1 MANPNPT
8 LTLAPTLRLSLSL
21 SLSLTQGDDFFA
33 NACSFALVAVFFF
46 CIVMKIRVLTEEV
59 DYVISGQLRGKYGFD
74 VLLVTGGMI
83 ASIVGSLALT
93 AVVAAQQVVKAA
105 NKPTFR
111 LLSTKAPPALPLA
124 KGHKWHLFLSHI
136 WGTGQ
141 DQCATIKRQLCL
153 LLPGASI
160 FLDVDDLEDI
170 GMLEEYIEA
179 SGVVMIFVS
188 QGYFKSANCLREV
201 RCALSKDKPLSRVHD
216 PVRGGASLE
225 AIKAECPTEMRGSLF
240 SRDHPVIIFHRIKD
254 YQIVSLRLLAE
265 DMLRGCPNFGA
276 PLSSFHSFSSSKQPI
291 ATYTSATSAAAAEKA
306 DADEQADVQLALPG
320 EVTRKRLNFHT
331 PVTVYASPYNPG
343 AAAAL
348 AALQEGFIQ
357 LQAPVRRLTLTGA
370 PLPSFLSKHTTAEGD
385 APSLLATSHAEARR
399 ESGSRQDSR
408 SSESQA
414 SAEEGAEGRDAMAP
428 RRNPSPPP
436 SPPAPPPPATTVQKM
451 KVSWAATAVVDVV
464 SRATRRSS
472 NLDTTLE
479 PDGSHGSQ
487 PATRLPP
494 PKLGKRAQIRATA
507 IPPWQVTRMATTSAS
522 DSGDGTR
529 RVGLG
534 RIGQILTGLSDNML
548 PRSEANRRKQESRAG
563 NGPTHMLLYLNKDT
577 FVGEA
582 GKAPRRP
589 QS

>member
-1 MANPNPT
+1 M
-8 LTLAPTLRLSLSL
+8 
-21 SLSLTQGDDFFA
+21 
-33 NACSFALVAVFFF
+33 
-46 CIVMKIRVLTEEV
+46 
-59 DYVISGQLRGKYGFD
+59 
-74 VLLVTGGMI
+74 
-83 ASIVGSLALT
+83 
-93 AVVAAQQVVKAA
+93 
-105 NKPTFR
+105 
-111 LLSTKAPPALPLA
+111 
-124 KGHKWHLFLSHI
+124 
-136 WGTGQ
+136 
-141 DQCATIKRQLCL
+141 
-153 LLPGASI
+153 
-160 FLDVDDLEDI
+160 DDLEDI

-276 PLSSFHSFSSSKQPI
+276 PLSSFHSFSSSKQPR
-291 ATYTSATSAAAAEKA
+291 ATYTSATCAVVAAAAKA
-306 DADEQADVQLALPG
+306 DADERADVQLALPG

-331 PVTVYASPYNPG
+331 PVNVYASPYNPG
-343 AAAAL
+343 AGAAL
-348 AALQEGFIQ
+348 AALQKGFAQ

-370 PLPSFLSKHTTAEGD
+370 PLPSFLSKHEHASYQSSYRGSSEREETSCESGCEGEGTIPEEGEVRSANTSSDEAAADVATEPAVAAPAAAAAAHTTAESI
-385 APSLLATSHAEARR
+385 APSLLATSHAEAVR
-399 ESGSRQDSR
+399 ESGSRQGSQ

-436 SPPAPPPPATTVQKM
+436 SPPAPPPPALTVQKM
-451 KVSWAATAVVDVV
+451 RVSATAVVQVV
-464 SRATRRSS
+464 LRASRRSS
-472 NLDTTLE
+472 NLETTLE

-487 PATRLPP
+487 PATRLAP

-507 IPPWQVTRMATTSAS
+507 IPPWQVTRLATSSAS

-548 PRSEANRRKQESRAG
+548 PQSEANRRQHKSRAG
-563 NGPTHMLLYLNKDT
+563 NGATHMLLYLNKDT

-582 GKAPRRP
+582 GKARRP
-589 QS
+589 TSPQETTASSFIGSSPTSSPMSSHTRPPTHPSLAHCSPLVHYLTHRQEAGG

>member
-1 MANPNPT
+1 MRYA
-8 LTLAPTLRLSLSL
+8 
-21 SLSLTQGDDFFA
+21 
-33 NACSFALVAVFFF
+33 
-46 CIVMKIRVLTEEV
+46 
-59 DYVISGQLRGKYGFD
+59 RG
-74 VLLVTGGMI
+74 
-83 ASIVGSLALT
+83 ARS
-93 AVVAAQQVVKAA
+93 
-105 NKPTFR
+105 
-111 LLSTKAPPALPLA
+111 
-124 KGHKWHLFLSHI
+124 I

-153 LLPGASI
+153 LLPGASV

-276 PLSSFHSFSSSKQPI
+276 PLSSFHSFSSSKQPR
-291 ATYTSATSAAAAEKA
+291 ATYTSATCAVVAAAAKA
-306 DADEQADVQLALPG
+306 DADERADVQLALPG

-331 PVTVYASPYNPG
+331 PVNVYASPYNPG
-343 AAAAL
+343 AGAAL
-348 AALQEGFIQ
+348 AALQKGFAQ

-370 PLPSFLSKHTTAEGD
+370 PLPSFLSKHEHASYQSSYRGSSEREE
-385 APSLLATSHAEARR
+385 TSC
-399 ESGSRQDSR
+399 ESGCEGEGTIPEEGEVRSANTSSDEAAADVATAPAVAAPTAAADSQ

-414 SAEEGAEGRDAMAP
+414 PAAEGAEGRDAMAP

-436 SPPAPPPPATTVQKM
+436 SPPAPPPPALTVQKM
-451 KVSWAATAVVDVV
+451 RVSWAATAVVDVM
-464 SRATRRSS
+464 SRATRRGSS
-472 NLDTTLE
+472 LETTLE
-479 PDGSHGSQ
+479 PHVSHGSQ
-487 PATRLPP
+487 PATRLPPPATRLPP

-507 IPPWQVTRMATTSAS
+507 IPPWQVTRLATSSAS

-548 PRSEANRRKQESRAG
+548 PQSEANRRQHKSRAG
-563 NGPTHMLLYLNKDT
+563 NGATHMLLYLNKDT

-582 GKAPRRP
+582 GKARRP
-589 QS
+589 TSPQETTASSFIGSSPTSSPMSSHTRPPTHPSLAHCSPLVHYLTHRQEAGG

>member
-1 MANPNPT
+1 MRYA
-8 LTLAPTLRLSLSL
+8 
-21 SLSLTQGDDFFA
+21 
-33 NACSFALVAVFFF
+33 
-46 CIVMKIRVLTEEV
+46 
-59 DYVISGQLRGKYGFD
+59 RG
-74 VLLVTGGMI
+74 
-83 ASIVGSLALT
+83 ARS
-93 AVVAAQQVVKAA
+93 
-105 NKPTFR
+105 
-111 LLSTKAPPALPLA
+111 
-124 KGHKWHLFLSHI
+124 I

-276 PLSSFHSFSSSKQPI
+276 PLSSSCSFPATASSKAPK
-291 ATYTSATSAAAAEKA
+291 ATYTSAASAATAAAAKA
-306 DADEQADVQLALPG
+306 DADGRADVQLALPG

-370 PLPSFLSKHTTAEGD
+370 PLPSFLSKHEHASYHSSYRGSSEREE
-385 APSLLATSHAEARR
+385 TSC
-399 ESGSRQDSR
+399 ESGFEGEGTIPEEGEVRSANTSSDEAAADVATEPAVAAPAAAADSQ

-436 SPPAPPPPATTVQKM
+436 SPPAPPPPALTVQKM
-451 KVSWAATAVVDVV
+451 RVSATAVVQVV
-464 SRATRRSS
+464 LGATRRSS
-472 NLDTTLE
+472 NLETTLE

-507 IPPWQVTRMATTSAS
+507 IPPWQVTRIATSSAS

-548 PRSEANRRKQESRAG
+548 PQSEANRRKQTSRAG
-563 NGPTHMLLYLNKDT
+563 NGATHMLLYLNKDT

>member
-1 MANPNPT
+1 M
-8 LTLAPTLRLSLSL
+8 
-21 SLSLTQGDDFFA
+21 
-33 NACSFALVAVFFF
+33 
-46 CIVMKIRVLTEEV
+46 
-59 DYVISGQLRGKYGFD
+59 
-74 VLLVTGGMI
+74 
-83 ASIVGSLALT
+83 
-93 AVVAAQQVVKAA
+93 
-105 NKPTFR
+105 
-111 LLSTKAPPALPLA
+111 
-124 KGHKWHLFLSHI
+124 
-136 WGTGQ
+136 
-141 DQCATIKRQLCL
+141 
-153 LLPGASI
+153 
-160 FLDVDDLEDI
+160 DDLEDI

-276 PLSSFHSFSSSKQPI
+276 PLSSFHSFSSSKQPR
-291 ATYTSATSAAAAEKA
+291 ATYTSATCAVVAAAAKA
-306 DADEQADVQLALPG
+306 DADERADVQLALPG

-331 PVTVYASPYNPG
+331 PVTVYASLYNPG

-370 PLPSFLSKHTTAEGD
+370 PLPSFLSKHEHASYQSSYRGSSEREETSCESGCEGEGTIPEEGEVRSANTSSDEAAADVATEPAVAAPAAAAAAHTTAESI
-385 APSLLATSHAEARR
+385 APSLLATSHAEAVR
-399 ESGSRQDSR
+399 ESGSRQGSQ

-436 SPPAPPPPATTVQKM
+436 SPPAPPPPALTVQKM
-451 KVSWAATAVVDVV
+451 RVSATAVVQVV
-464 SRATRRSS
+464 LRASRRSS
-472 NLDTTLE
+472 NLETTLE

-487 PATRLPP
+487 PATRLAP

-507 IPPWQVTRMATTSAS
+507 IPPWQVTRLATSSAS

-548 PRSEANRRKQESRAG
+548 PQSEANRRQHKSRAG
-563 NGPTHMLLYLNKDT
+563 NGATHMLLYLNKDT

-582 GKAPRRP
+582 GKARRP
-589 QS
+589 TSPQETTASSFIGSSPTSSPMSSHTRPPTHPSLAHCSPLVHYLTHRQEAGG

>member
-1 MANPNPT
+1 M
-8 LTLAPTLRLSLSL
+8 
-21 SLSLTQGDDFFA
+21 
-33 NACSFALVAVFFF
+33 
-46 CIVMKIRVLTEEV
+46 
-59 DYVISGQLRGKYGFD
+59 
-74 VLLVTGGMI
+74 
-83 ASIVGSLALT
+83 
-93 AVVAAQQVVKAA
+93 
-105 NKPTFR
+105 PTFK
-111 LLSTKAPPALPLA
+111 LVSTGNRPELALA

-153 LLPGASI
+153 LLPGASV

-179 SGVVMIFVS
+179 SGVIMIFVS

-201 RCALSKDKPLSRVHD
+201 RCALSNDKPLSRVHD

-225 AIKAECPTEMRGSLF
+225 AIKAECPAEMRGSLF

-254 YQIVSLRLLAE
+254 YQTVSLRLLAE

-276 PLSSFHSFSSSKQPI
+276 PLSSACSPPATSSKVRR
-291 ATYTSATSAAAAEKA
+291 ATYTSATSAAAAAPAKA
-306 DADEQADVQLALPG
+306 DADERADVQLALPG
-320 EVTRKRLNFHT
+320 EVTRKRLNFHA

-343 AAAAL
+343 AGAAL
-348 AALQEGFIQ
+348 EALQEGFAQ

-370 PLPSFLSKHTTAEGD
+370 PLPSFLSKHEHSSYHSSYRGR
-385 APSLLATSHAEARR
+385 SVREETSC
-399 ESGSRQDSR
+399 ESGCEGEGTIPEAGEVRSANTSSDEAAADVATEPAVAAPAAAADSQ

-414 SAEEGAEGRDAMAP
+414 PAAEGEEGRDAMAP

-436 SPPAPPPPATTVQKM
+436 SPPAPPPSALTVQKM
-451 KVSWAATAVVDVV
+451 RVSVTAVVQVV

-472 NLDTTLE
+472 SLETTLE

-534 RIGQILTGLSDNML
+534 RVGQILTGLSDNML
-548 PRSEANRRKQESRAG
+548 PQSEANRRKHKSRAG

-582 GKAPRRP
+582 GKARRP